1 MVSLSTYVDASA
13 VCCREAV
20 LGFGCVCR
28 GMMVGDRW
36 LIVVMAEA
44 PVGLT
49 CVWVARM
56 RGGGVVADTT
66 CGAAATDLFT
76 VMPG

>member
-1 MVSLSTYVDASA
+1 
-13 VCCREAV
+13 
-20 LGFGCVCR
+20 
-28 GMMVGDRW
+28 MVGDRW

-56 RGGGVVADTT
+56 RGGGEVVDTT